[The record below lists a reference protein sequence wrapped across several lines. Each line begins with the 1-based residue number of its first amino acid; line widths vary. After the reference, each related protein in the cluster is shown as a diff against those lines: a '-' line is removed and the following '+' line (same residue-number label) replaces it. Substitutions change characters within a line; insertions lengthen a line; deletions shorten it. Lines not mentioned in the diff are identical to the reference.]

1 MANNWK
7 RVKVDFSTVKLGD
20 FIEPIKRIFSDLNDE
35 KYATVYGVSNTDGIC
50 ITGKESSKD
59 ISKYIILED
68 DCFAFN
74 PYRINVGSIGIN
86 DKRLKGC
93 VSPAYVVF
101 KTNKKLNPYFLHYYL
116 KSEYGNHLINW
127 YGNRGG
133 VRNALRY
140 DDLCQIDIPNIDL
153 PTQLVLLKDIQKYNA
168 IYENLCYESANQ
180 SSYLT
185 KFRQA
190 ILQEAIEGKL
200 TADWRKENPVRKG
213 DPDYDAEALLE
224 KIQAEKEKLIK
235 KGKIKEQKP
244 LAHIEAD
251 ELPFELP
258 NGWAWCQLSQILANT
273 KYALKAG
280 PFGSSLTKSEYKKN
294 GYKVYGQEQVISQDP
309 FCGNYFIDNQK
320 YEQLK
325 SCAISPGDILISL
338 VGTIGKILILPED
351 VKPGVIN
358 PRLIKITLHSSIFKN
373 YFTMLYSSGCIQSQL
388 KDNASGQ
395 TMDVISIKILS
406 KVMFPLP
413 PFAEQQAIVDRVE
426 KLLSMVD
433 ELEKQISERKE
444 QSKQLMQAVLR
455 EAFEG
460 GN

>member
-1 MANNWK
+1 MEFYSIGELCSITKGSTGIMKAVPGPYPLVTTGPDRKSSSEYDFDDEAVCIPLVSSTGHGHKSLNYIHYQSGKFALGTILAAVIPKDKSVLSAEYLQRYLFFFKDQLVVSLMKGAANVSLA
-7 RVKVDFSTVKLGD
+7 VKDIAKIQVPVPPISKQVE
-20 FIEPIKRIFSDLNDE
+20 FIELFNKAEN
-35 KYATVYGVSNTDGIC
+35 
-50 ITGKESSKD
+50 GKQS
-59 ISKYIILED
+59 L
-68 DCFAFN
+68 
-74 PYRINVGSIGIN
+74 
-86 DKRLKGC
+86 
-93 VSPAYVVF
+93 
-101 KTNKKLNPYFLHYYL
+101 LH
-116 KSEYGNHLINW
+116 EN
-127 YGNRGG
+127 
-133 VRNALRY
+133 
-140 DDLCQIDIPNIDL
+140 
-153 PTQLVLLKDIQKYNA
+153 QKQA
-168 IYENLCYESANQ
+168 
-180 SSYLT
+180 SYLT
-185 KFRQA
+185 KLRQA

-200 TADWRKENPVRKG
+200 TADWRKENPIRKG
-213 DPDYDAEALLE
+213 DPNYDAKALLE
-224 KIQAEKEKLIK
+224 KIQSEKEKLIK
-235 KGKIKEQKP
+235 EGKIKKQKP
-244 LAHIEAD
+244 LAPIKAD
-251 ELPFELP
+251 EVPFELP

-320 YEQLK
+320 FEQLK

-388 KDNASGQ
+388 KENASGQ

-426 KLLSMVD
+426 KHLFMLD
-433 ELEKQISERKE
+433 ELEKQVSERKE
-444 QSKQLMQAVLR
+444 QSEQLMQAVLR

-460 GN
+460 GK